1 MNRRQFIIGSSAVA
15 LHGGLPAAEESTTDG
30 GYAPVSWAER
40 QAKEVPVLPAG
51 AVSAERFAKRCIGC
65 HLCTTVCPTKVLR
78 PSTRLSRLGKVELD
92 FRYGY
97 CRPDCNRCGAV
108 CPVNAIGRVEL
119 AETPSALGGRDAAE
133 APLKRDV
140 HVGFAVW
147 TRERCVRVTAG
158 DVCHACEKHCPV
170 RAIRIVDGF
179 PFVDT
184 NACIGCG
191 ACEHYCPS
199 RPLTAI
205 RVVAR
210 EYHRV
215 VTPVSEADL
224 IAEMKALLAQ
234 GRTLVV
240 AKDGVIV
247 FLSSDRMIAPI
258 KAAAAEKGEILRGAV
273 VADKVVGKAAAK
285 MHAEAGV
292 RKIVTPLVSEPAKRY
307 LESRGIA
314 VLADE
319 VVPMILNRD
328 RTGQCPLDA
337 ATEL

>member
-1 MNRRQFIIGSSAVA
+1 MNRRQFIIGTSVA
-15 LHGGLPAAEESTTDG
+15 ALQSGLLAAEESTTDG

-40 QAKEVPVLPAG
+40 QTKEIPVLPAG

-65 HLCTTVCPTKVLR
+65 HLCTTVCPSKVLR
-78 PSTRLSRLGKVELD
+78 PSTKLSRLGKVELD

-108 CPVNAIGRVEL
+108 CPVDAIDKVGL
-119 AETPSALGGRDAAE
+119 ADVSTIPEERSAVS
-133 APLKRDV
+133 LKRDI
-140 HVGFAVW
+140 HIGFAVW
-147 TRERCVRVTAG
+147 TKDRCVRVTSG
-158 DVCHACEKHCPV
+158 DSCHACEKHCPV
-170 RAIRIVDGF
+170 KAIRIVDGF
-179 PFVDT
+179 PVVDT

-191 ACEHYCPS
+191 ACEHYCPA
-199 RPLTAI
+199 RPQTAI
-205 RVVAR
+205 RVVAN

-224 IAEMKALLAQ
+224 IAEMKSRLAE
-234 GRTLVV
+234 GKTLVV

-247 FLSSDRMIAPI
+247 FMSEDRMIAPI
-258 KAAAAEKGEILRGAV
+258 KAACAEKGEILRGSV
-273 VADKVVGKAAAK
+273 VADKIVGKAAAK
-285 MHAEAGV
+285 LHAEAGV
-292 RKIVTPLVSEPAKRY
+292 RKIVTPIVSEPAKRY
-307 LESRGIA
+307 LESRGI
-314 VLADE
+314 VVFADE